1 VAEVGSLLYSQFLA
15 TADAFFM
22 SSDEFQLITWSKD
35 RTLRFWPIGA
45 DVMQR
50 VGHTLALNRG
60 RSRSRARS
68 RHSDSAGD
76 SDFPTTTFRNLPPA
90 GFTDSHAKA
99 VTAPVGYRAILA
111 EVRAPLPPIHQV
123 NSNVQPHLDSRAS
136 FYDSI
141 EPQESTPKMSKSIT
155 MLGQSTMSRGA
166 MGGKSLVRMDPFS
179 WLASVKVG
187 SKRGSSSGAG
197 SGGDSTGAS
206 RVGSMSR
213 TPSGIEVRD
222 SEGCG
227 KGRSGS
233 RGRGG
238 EDGRRDGEG
247 SQSST
252 LQDE

>member
-1 VAEVGSLLYSQFLA
+1 VAEVGSLLYSQSSA
-15 TADAFFM
+15 TPDAFFP

-35 RTLRFWPIGA
+35 RTLRFWPIGS

-50 VGHTLALNRG
+50 VGHTLALDRG

-68 RHSDSAGD
+68 SHSGNAGD
-76 SDFPTTTFRNLPPA
+76 RDFPTTSFRNLPPA
-90 GFTDSHAKA
+90 GFTDPHAKA

-111 EVRAPLPPIHQV
+111 EVRAPLPPTHQV
-123 NSNVQPHLDSRAS
+123 NPNVQPHLDSRVS
-136 FYDSI
+136 FYNSN
-141 EPQESTPKMSKSIT
+141 EPQESTPTMSK
-155 MLGQSTMSRGA
+155 LGQSTMSRGA
-166 MGGKSLVRMDPFS
+166 IGGKSLVRMDPFS
-179 WLASVKVG
+179 WLANVKVG
-187 SKRGSSSGAG
+187 NKRGSSSGAG

-213 TPSGIEVRD
+213 TPSGIEIRD

-238 EDGRRDGEG
+238 EDGREG

>member
-1 VAEVGSLLYSQFLA
+1 
-15 TADAFFM
+15 
-22 SSDEFQLITWSKD
+22 
-35 RTLRFWPIGA
+35 
-45 DVMQR
+45 MQR

-68 RHSDSAGD
+68 RHSGSAED
-76 SDFPTTTFRNLPPA
+76 RDFPTTSFRNLPPA
-90 GFTDSHAKA
+90 GSTDPHAKT

-111 EVRAPLPPIHQV
+111 EVRAPLPPTHQV
-123 NSNVQPHLDSRAS
+123 NSAVQPHFDSRAS
-136 FYDSI
+136 FYDSH
-141 EPQESTPKMSKSIT
+141 EPQESTPTMSGPIA
-155 MLGQSTMSRGA
+155 MLRQSTMSRGGI
-166 MGGKSLVRMDPFS
+166 GGRSLARVDPFS

-213 TPSGIEVRD
+213 TPSGIEIRD
-222 SEGCG
+222 SEGYG

-247 SQSST
+247 NQSST